1 MITSRQNQY
10 VKLFRSLASAKG
22 RREQGLF
29 AVEGAHLIEEM
40 LAVGWKARLG
50 FVAPELVRDPFLAE
64 RLRQNAE
71 LYLEVTAEVFC
82 SLSDTRSPQGLAA
95 ALPLPGYELSHIP
108 AQAGVVLA
116 LWEIRDPGNMGT
128 MLRTAWAAG
137 ARGVLAVGECVD
149 FYAPKVV
156 RAAAGAVFHLPLVE
170 ISEAQLVRW
179 AQEEGRELVAAVV
192 EGGAP
197 LPQCALSEQTVL
209 LIGSEAQGL
218 PETLLTVCAQRV
230 TIPMPGRA
238 ESLNAAVAAGI
249 LLYEYIRQRL

>member
-40 LAVGWKARLG
+40 LAAGWKARLG
-50 FVAPELVRDPFLAE
+50 FVAPELVRNPLLAE
-64 RLRQNAE
+64 QLRQNAE
-71 LYLEVTAEVFC
+71 ICLEVSSEVFG
-82 SLSDTRSPQGLAA
+82 SLSHTMSPQGLAA
-95 ALPLPGYELSHIP
+95 AIPLPCYELPDIP
-108 AQAGVVLA
+108 AQAGIVLA

-128 MLRTAWAAG
+128 MMRTAWAAG
-137 ARGVLAVGECVD
+137 ALGVLAVGECAD

-170 ISEAQLVRW
+170 ISEAQLVSW
-179 AQEEGRELVAAVV
+179 AQETGRELVAAVV
-192 EGGAP
+192 EGGKP
-197 LPQCALSEQTVL
+197 LPRCALSAQTVL
-209 LIGSEAQGL
+209 LIGSEAEGL
-218 PETLLTVCAQRV
+218 PETLLTACAQRV